1 MRSRSSKPRR
11 CPVAWWSHRPTSS
24 RTSMQSPSGCSRTTI
39 IRRAGACASR
49 GTPRSSPVRPRTSPA
64 ARRCSASTPTRCWPS
79 SATTRAASP
88 SCARAA
94 RSADEIGCHR
104 TRTQGGRMKGLLSD
118 FRKFVMRGNVLDL
131 AVAVIIGIAFNAVV
145 NSLVND
151 VIMQIIAAIVGKPNF
166 DDLTF
171 ALGDGIIYY
180 GKFLTALINF
190 LIIAATL
197 FVIIRSFEELQKRRR
212 GTDEELEEAPE
223 DIVLLTEIRDLLAQN
238 AGNASGQRPPVS

>member
-1 MRSRSSKPRR
+1 
-11 CPVAWWSHRPTSS
+11 
-24 RTSMQSPSGCSRTTI
+24 
-39 IRRAGACASR
+39 
-49 GTPRSSPVRPRTSPA
+49 
-64 ARRCSASTPTRCWPS
+64 
-79 SATTRAASP
+79 
-88 SCARAA
+88 
-94 RSADEIGCHR
+94 
-104 TRTQGGRMKGLLSD
+104 MKSLLSD

-131 AVAVIIGIAFNAVV
+131 AVAVVIGIAFNAVV

-166 DDLTF
+166 NDLTF
-171 ALGDGIIYY
+171 KLGDGIIYY

-212 GTDEELEEAPE
+212 GTEEELEEAPE

-238 AGNASGQRPPVS
+238 ANNGAGPRPPVS